1 MSGWMGRMGGKFTK
15 HLGVSLK
22 AIMNHF
28 WQKGIII
35 FMVLMVL
42 RAGKGEGLEKNKL
55 VETKLE
61 AGKSFRNLLKSFMR
75 WT

>member
-42 RAGKGEGLEKNKL
+42 RAGKGEGLENKL